1 MKNLS
6 LAIYW
11 HMHQP
16 VYEIEGT
23 YLMPW
28 TRLHAV
34 KDYLDMVLI
43 LERFPK
49 LKLNFDVVPA
59 LMDTV
64 VDYTQG
70 KHDIHSELSV
80 SDVNNLNNEEKAFI
94 LNNFFNS
101 KFETMIFRSENYKN
115 LYHKRFSNDNCNL
128 DDFSADFPHTS
139 QCFAMILF
147 PLFPI
152 NYYYLLRRLAQ

>member
-1 MKNLS
+1 
-6 LAIYW
+6 
-11 HMHQP
+11 MHQP

-28 TRLHAV
+28 ARLHAV

-43 LERFPK
+43 LEKYPN

-64 VDYTQG
+64 LNYTNG
-70 KHDIHSELSV
+70 AHDIHSELSV
-80 SDVNNLNNEEKAFI
+80 CDIDSMTDEEKSFV
-94 LNNFFNS
+94 LNNFFSS

-115 LYHKRFSNDNCNL
+115 LYRFSNRKHQQ
-128 DDFSADFPHTS
+128 AKRIH
-139 QCFAMILF
+139 
-147 PLFPI
+147 
-152 NYYYLLRRLAQ
+152 